1 MTTKSIFSKRLRNS
15 NSLRFGNS
23 VFSIEFEQN
32 TSFPVFGCR
41 YKFFLEDA
49 IYSLPEYLVHFP
61 TFVRYALPLCTLPLP
76 FSIAL
81 SLPLPKPL
89 FLSIT
94 YLEFRLAEEYGLELI
109 LKERFHDFYLR
120 SIHHFILSCSFCFL
134 FFFFSFF
141 LFFYFSI
148 FLFFY
153 FSIFLFF
160 LFSIL
165 LLSSFLFLLPMTIQI
180 YQIAREC
187 KFIPPDAMCE

>member
-81 SLPLPKPL
+81 SLPLPLHHLPRIQISRRIWIGVDFKREIPR
-89 FLSIT
+89 FLST
-94 YLEFRLAEEYGLELI
+94 KYPSL
-109 LKERFHDFYLR
+109 H
-120 SIHHFILSCSFCFL
+120 SFL
-134 FFFFSFF
+134 FFLFSFF

-148 FLFFY
+148 SSF
-153 FSIFLFF
+153 FF
-160 LFSIL
+160 LIP
-165 LLSSFLFLLPMTIQI
+165 SSFFL
-180 YQIAREC
+180 
-187 KFIPPDAMCE
+187 